1 MKESVKQKILLLLGT
16 GLVLAFSRSPRH
28 HWRVIEDLPKAWREI
43 ERRELY
49 RKVKELYK
57 SKMVSCK
64 EKPGGETEIILTE
77 KGKKQILIYNIDKIK
92 IQKSEKWDK
101 KWRVVIFDIP
111 EKSRMARDA
120 LRRKLKELEFRE
132 LQKSVFVHPYECKK
146 EIDFIIEFFNLRPY
160 VRYIVAESIDNQDHL
175 RLKFN
180 LILERLL

>member
-28 HWRVIEDLPKAWREI
+28 HWRVIEDLPKAWRGI
-43 ERRELY
+43 
-49 RKVKELYK
+49 
-57 SKMVSCK
+57 
-64 EKPGGETEIILTE
+64 
-77 KGKKQILIYNIDKIK
+77 
-92 IQKSEKWDK
+92 EKWDK

-146 EIDFIIEFFNLRPY
+146 EIDFIIEFFNLRHY
-160 VRYIVAESIDNQDHL
+160 VRS
-175 RLKFN
+175 
-180 LILERLL
+180 